1 MHERFRNSRGAY
13 TPPLLVARHSPADG
27 SATFAMYKRTR
38 SRSGRRKPTVRLAD
52 ALPRTLRQLLG
63 RLPPACWRTPLQ
75 WRSCNSRGAYAPRS
89 CSRAVRPPAELRL
102 FRCTNAH
109 PQERRPGAHRG
120 AGSALA
126 KTIPHT
132 FADDR
137 RAQARSG
144 GCQPAVFVG
153 NARARMTRP
162 GFTQRRRARI
172 RSGGCQPAVCRADAL
187 AKALLHLLGRL
198 PTGVLAHSVAVAFP

>member
-1 MHERFRNSRGAY
+1 VLARRVCGKRTCKDDYAQVQTASSHAAPGAAGVSPPWDRETHSDRRFRNCS
-13 TPPLLVARHSPADG
+13 ADC
-27 SATFAMYKRTR
+27 R
-38 SRSGRRKPTVRLAD
+38 
-52 ALPRTLRQLLG
+52 
-63 RLPPACWRTPLQ
+63 PACWRTPL
-75 WRSCNSRGAYAPRS
+75 RLRCRVPRGAYAPPLLFAR
-89 CSRAVRPPAELRL
+89 VRPPAELRL